1 MPCGINEMRHALV
14 EHFRS
19 STESSDARL
28 AESLAR
34 LCKHTLRTQICIY
47 DSWTHQEHTS
57 QAICYLVKSA
67 LNSILE
73 EPPTTSGATSS
84 DNEQEVDSDDLP
96 SPTELCALIPSDVN
110 TGHQD
115 TFLAKVLKYTHDG
128 RDAQLAW
135 LRELD
140 TCPNYYEFQAGT
152 DVSHEKKPAILST
165 FTSIDLKG
173 CTSLGHPTDPSLWLF
188 GNHPLNRRHL
198 RAIVERQGDQVFD
211 SFWMSWI
218 EQTVKR
224 LANKYVDKKIIEN
237 KKL

>member
-1 MPCGINEMRHALV
+1 MKWDMPWL
-14 EHFRS
+14 
-19 STESSDARL
+19 STFDLQLKVLTWDLLNLLRVFAN
-28 AESLAR
+28 
-34 LCKHTLRTQICIY
+34 TLRTQINIY

-57 QAICYLVKSA
+57 QALCYLVKSA

-135 LRELD
+135 LWELD

-152 DVSHEKKPAILST
+152 DVSHEKNQLSYQH
-165 FTSIDLKG
+165 
-173 CTSLGHPTDPSLWLF
+173 SLPSTW
-188 GNHPLNRRHL
+188 RVV
-198 RAIVERQGDQVFD
+198 RA
-211 SFWMSWI
+211 
-218 EQTVKR
+218 
-224 LANKYVDKKIIEN
+224 
-237 KKL
+237 

>member
-1 MPCGINEMRHALV
+1 MEAKTALQREQSRPLCEQTRHAFSITKHISTISKRNLGMPCGINEMRHALV

-73 EPPTTSGATSS
+73 EPPTTSGATSTN
-84 DNEQEVDSDDLP
+84 NEQEVDSDDLP

-140 TCPNYYEFQAGT
+140 TCSNYYEFQAGT
-152 DVSHEKKPAILST
+152 DVSHEKNQLSYQH
-165 FTSIDLKG
+165 
-173 CTSLGHPTDPSLWLF
+173 SLPSTW
-188 GNHPLNRRHL
+188 RVV
-198 RAIVERQGDQVFD
+198 RA
-211 SFWMSWI
+211 
-218 EQTVKR
+218 
-224 LANKYVDKKIIEN
+224 
-237 KKL
+237 

>member
-1 MPCGINEMRHALV
+1 MEQHSRIFNKYWFLGFFQKTLKDIFISPSFFLSYKYFSYLCMQLL

-73 EPPTTSGATSS
+73 EPPTTSGATST
-84 DNEQEVDSDDLP
+84 DNEQEADSDDLP

-115 TFLAKVLKYTHDG
+115 TFLANVLKYTHDG

-140 TCPNYYEFQAGT
+140 TCSNYYEFQAGT
-152 DVSHEKKPAILST
+152 DVSHEKNQLSYQH
-165 FTSIDLKG
+165 
-173 CTSLGHPTDPSLWLF
+173 SLPSTW
-188 GNHPLNRRHL
+188 RVVW
-198 RAIVERQGDQVFD
+198 A
-211 SFWMSWI
+211 
-218 EQTVKR
+218 
-224 LANKYVDKKIIEN
+224 
-237 KKL
+237 